1 MICDICKKNIND
13 DYILEG
19 QINIKYKDKD
29 GIEKEK
35 EKDSAICI
43 ECLVDLSK
51 HVGIPITIDFEEEDD
66 EE

>member
-1 MICDICKKNIND
+1 MICDICNKDVNDKVIHGKINLIYIYKN
-13 DYILEG
+13 G
-19 QINIKYKDKD
+19 M
-29 GIEKEK
+29 EKEK

-51 HVGIPITIDFEEEDD
+51 HVGIPITIDFED

>member
-35 EKDSAICI
+35 EKEGKLCI
-43 ECLVDLSK
+43 SCLEGLSK
-51 HVGIPITIDFEEEDD
+51 YMGIPITIVYEEEDD
-66 EE
+66 E

>member
-13 DYILEG
+13 DEILEG

-35 EKDSAICI
+35 
-43 ECLVDLSK
+43 
-51 HVGIPITIDFEEEDD
+51 
-66 EE
+66 

>member
-1 MICDICKKNIND
+1 MICDMCNKDVND
-13 DYILEG
+13 EVIHG
-19 QINIKYKDKD
+19 KINIIYIDKD
-29 GIEKEK
+29 GMEKEK
-35 EKDSAICI
+35 EKDAAICI

>member
-13 DYILEG
+13 DEILEG

-51 HVGIPITIDFEEEDD
+51 HVGIPITIDFEGEND
-66 EE
+66 

>member
-1 MICDICKKNIND
+1 MICDICNKDVNDKVIYGKINLI
-13 DYILEG
+13 YI
-19 QINIKYKDKD
+19 DKD
-29 GIEKEK
+29 GMEKEK